1 MFYPLWDW
9 DATCAAL
16 SKVFSLIPCKA
27 WMMEK
32 GAYFLRLGSLNNSTE
47 REALLEWPLEL
58 LPYIHEGNLKKIGAF
73 LFSKPSHSIHTHSK
87 SKKHTLGSRSIVR
100 DGSWRKFMTVM
111 DLGGNAVAEISHA
124 RLIPFALTYLVSH
137 TNNTDGKAR

>member
-16 SKVFSLIPCKA
+16 FKVFSLIPCKA

-58 LPYIHEGNLKKIGAF
+58 LPYIHEGNLKKMEHFCFPNLHIRFIRIASRRNILWGHDRSCAMVPGGSLWLYCNGPRWERCCRNF
-73 LFSKPSHSIHTHSK
+73 ARETHPLRADVFS
-87 SKKHTLGSRSIVR
+87 
-100 DGSWRKFMTVM
+100 
-111 DLGGNAVAEISHA
+111 
-124 RLIPFALTYLVSH
+124 
-137 TNNTDGKAR
+137 